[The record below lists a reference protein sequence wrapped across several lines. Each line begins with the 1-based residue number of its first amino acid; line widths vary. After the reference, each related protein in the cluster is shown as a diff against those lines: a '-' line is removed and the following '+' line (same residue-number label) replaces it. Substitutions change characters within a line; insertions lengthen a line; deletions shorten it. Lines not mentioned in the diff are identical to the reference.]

1 MFPESKADFNFRLE
15 MISSAVSSQ
24 FLIVICKI
32 FKVEIPKVYLYI
44 STMIDRNE
52 LKVRIKEGLRRSP
65 VVALLGPRQC
75 GKTTLAR
82 TFLDP
87 AHSAYFDL
95 EDPVTAMNLEQPMS
109 ILSGLTGLVVIDEA
123 QRQPELF
130 PILRV
135 LVDREKNAAQ
145 FLILGSAS
153 PDLSRQAAESLAG
166 RVEVIEM
173 GGFSLDEVG
182 EERMRELWIRGTF
195 PRSLLAEREED
206 SVVWRRQFVRSFL
219 EQDLRQLGFGMS
231 PSAMGR
237 FWTMLA
243 HVHGQVWNA
252 EELATSLG
260 VSGQTARNYLDALE
274 QTFMVKRLL
283 PWFSTIG
290 KRLVKRPKVY
300 VRDSGIFHSL
310 LGVADEASLLTHP
323 KLGASWEGF
332 VIEQI
337 LRVLGDEPAY
347 FHAVHSGA
355 ELDLYLPERGWGIEI
370 KHADAPRRS
379 RSMTVVMEDLKLQH
393 LWVVV
398 PGSRGYELGDHMQ
411 VVGLSTLLDVIH
423 REKS

>member
-1 MFPESKADFNFRLE
+1 
-15 MISSAVSSQ
+15 
-24 FLIVICKI
+24 
-32 FKVEIPKVYLYI
+32 
-44 STMIDRNE
+44 MIDRESLRNR
-52 LKVRIKEGLRRSP
+52 VKEALRRNP

-87 AHSAYFDL
+87 EDSAYFDL

-109 ILSGLTGLVVIDEA
+109 VLSGLKGLVVVDEA
-123 QRQPELF
+123 QRQPGLF

-135 LVDREKNAAQ
+135 LVDREEHSAQ

-166 RVEVIEM
+166 RVEIIEM
-173 GGFSLDEVG
+173 GGFTLAEVG
-182 EERMRELWIRGTF
+182 EDQMRSLWIRGSF
-195 PRSLLAEREED
+195 PRSLLSEREED
-206 SVVWRRQFVRSFL
+206 SVMWRRQFVRSFL

-231 PSAMGR
+231 PAAMGR

-274 QTFMVKRLL
+274 QTYMVKRLL
-283 PWFSTIG
+283 PWFSNIG
-290 KRLVKRPKVY
+290 KRLVKSPKVY

-310 LGVADEASLLTHP
+310 LGVADQTSLLSHP

-332 VIEQI
+332 VVEQI
-337 LRVLGDEPAY
+337 LRQLGDEPAY
-347 FHAVHSGA
+347 FHGVHSGA
-355 ELDLYLPERGWGIEI
+355 ELDIYLPERDWGIEI
-370 KHADAPRRS
+370 KHADAPRRT
-379 RSMTVVMEDLKLQH
+379 RSMTVVMKDLNLKQ
-393 LWVVV
+393 LWVVI
-398 PGSRGYELGDHMQ
+398 PGHRESDLGENMH
-411 VVGLSTLLDVIH
+411 VVGLHRLLQVLG
-423 REKS
+423 EKKSC